1 MLVGAQGDSMART
14 ALVGASDALRAAA
27 ERASADRGRQLTDT
41 ADTLSMLATRQPGPD
56 HGRLA
61 RLEYTLRELQEA
73 ANPEAVD
80 HIDDALGHIKAYR
93 KTVEGV

>member
-1 MLVGAQGDSMART
+1 MARS
-14 ALVGASDALRAAA
+14 ALS
-27 ERASADRGRQLTDT
+27 ELTLLGSSL
-41 ADTLSMLATRQPGPD
+41 ARSSLARSTLSTLSTRQPGPA

-61 RLEYTLRELQEA
+61 RLQYTLRELKEA

-80 HIDDALGHIKAYR
+80 HIDDAIAHIKAYR

>member
-1 MLVGAQGDSMART
+1 MART
-14 ALVGASDALRAAA
+14 ALVDASDALRAAA
-27 ERASADRGRQLTDT
+27 TRASAERGAQLTQT
-41 ADTLSMLATRQPGPD
+41 AETLSMLATRQPGPD

-73 ANPEAVD
+73 ANPEAVE
-80 HIDDALGHIKAYR
+80 HIDDAIDRIKAYR

>member
-1 MLVGAQGDSMART
+1 MART
-14 ALVGASDALRAAA
+14 ALIEASDALRAAA
-27 ERASADRGRQLTDT
+27 ERASAERGRQLTDT
-41 ADTLSMLATRQPGPD
+41 ADTLSTLSTRQPGPD

-61 RLEYTLRELQEA
+61 RLEYTLRELKEA

-80 HIDDALGHIKAYR
+80 HIDDAIAHIKAYR